1 MRNSFLIAIRNL
13 FGERGR
19 LVITAG
25 GVAFSVTLI
34 LVLLGLYQGWNN
46 QITRFLGSI
55 DADYW
60 VGQQGSRD
68 ISHSVSLLPANM
80 ESSLRRQPSID
91 KLNIFVGRQ
100 VSFKKN
106 GKEIRVLLV
115 GTKKDGII
123 KPYKIVKGKEIPDR
137 DEIIID
143 EITAKQEKLKIGD
156 EIEINGTKLKIVGI
170 SSGGNILIYSYAF
183 ADLSDTRKI
192 LGLSDFTNFFLI
204 SSNNRGLLEADLKS
218 VDPNLE
224 IMTKQEFLDNNSAI
238 IKDTFLPIIGV
249 LLLIA
254 VIIGIVVIGL
264 TIYTATIE
272 KSQEYGVLKAI
283 GYSNSALY
291 IIAFLQSMISGII
304 GLVIGNLLTI
314 VVVWL
319 AKSYV
324 GNFIYEV
331 GARELIAVA
340 VLTLAMAIL
349 ASLIPLKRLF
359 SIDPA
364 NVFKA

>member
-19 LVITAG
+19 LLITAG

-55 DADYW
+55 DTDYW

-80 ESSLRRQPSID
+80 ESLLRKQPSVG

-115 GTKKDGII
+115 GTKKDGIV
-123 KPYKIVKGKEIPDR
+123 KPYKIVEGRNVPGR
-137 DEIIID
+137 GEIIID
-143 EITAKQEKLKIGD
+143 TITAKQEKLKIGD
-156 EIEINGTKLKIVGI
+156 EIEINSTKLKIAGI

-183 ADLSDTRKI
+183 ADLADTRKI
-192 LGLSDFTNFFLI
+192 LGLNDFTNYFLI
-204 SSNNRGLLEADLKS
+204 SSDSRESLEADLKS

-238 IKDTFLPIIGV
+238 IRDTFLPIIGV

-254 VIIGIVVIGL
+254 LVIGIAVIGL

-283 GYSNSALY
+283 GYSNSSLY
-291 IIAFLQSMISGII
+291 TIAFLQSIISGII
-304 GLVIGNLLTI
+304 GLATGNLLAI

-319 AKSYV
+319 AKTYV

-340 VLTLAMAIL
+340 ILTLVMASL